1 MKKLLSAELKRAFC
15 SPLLWAGVCVIVII
29 HLFEILLSGYGF
41 YISADTFLFYGTPVI
56 CVCLAVFIPLHAGQ
70 EFEVRTVNHKIIA
83 GYRRKQIYV
92 AEMVVAMVCGL
103 IFLLADM
110 GSVLL
115 FAMIK
120 KLSLDMTFGKLA
132 VYFVICYSCI
142 IAVST
147 LFTTIVMVMHRR
159 LHSIVVAVCLTLLA
173 LQIGGNTVSA
183 LKQPEYRV
191 EKSGSVVE
199 NPLHIDGAGRAVANI
214 HVLLSPFAQAKY
226 HPEMQDVNT
235 GDQGR
240 KFARVQGND
249 LSLGILYGKSDRN
262 SCFGTDRDFDLQ
274 KAKFKIVPCTVMR
287 LFCSRT

>member
-1 MKKLLSAELKRAFC
+1 MKKLLSAELKRAFG

-147 LFTTIVMVMHRR
+147 LFTTIVMVMHKR
-159 LHSIVVAVCLTLLA
+159 LHSIAVAVCLTLLA

-214 HVLLSPFAQAKY
+214 HVMLSPFAQAKY
-226 HPEMQDVNT
+226 HPEMQHETPEIKAEN
-235 GDQGR
+235 
-240 KFARVQGND
+240 
-249 LSLGILYGKSDRN
+249 SLVCKGMTYHWEFCMANLIETLVLAQIGISIYKKQNLK
-262 SCFGTDRDFDLQ
+262 
-274 KAKFKIVPCTVMR
+274 
-287 LFCSRT
+287 